1 MRKLKY
7 LIIPAVTILTPPAFS
22 QDNYALIVH
31 GLSIHSNCDEGNG
44 PKAKTCDFENYNPGL
59 GLEWSVLGNHDSGTL
74 SLRGGIYR
82 DSYSDT
88 ATYAGAN
95 YRKLW
100 NVYSDW
106 QAGLGLMAGYLNGS
120 GVDGFAMLPYG
131 IIAYN
136 RLSLEIGYAPKTDI
150 VPEKK
155 HSTVTSF
162 TLRWQF

>member
-1 MRKLKY
+1 M
-7 LIIPAVTILTPPAFS
+7 
-22 QDNYALIVH
+22 
-31 GLSIHSNCDEGNG
+31 NG
-44 PKAKTCDFENYNPGL
+44 Y
-59 GLEWSVLGNHDSGTL
+59 
-74 SLRGGIYR
+74 
-82 DSYSDT
+82 
-88 ATYAGAN
+88 TYAGAN

-150 VPEKK
+150 VPGKK